1 MATRRILD
9 KNWYKDD
16 LIRENPATLQR
27 QQVELLAENLAE
39 SYQTR
44 MTLERLLATM
54 SVLVLELNGNQRAQ
68 LQNQAQNILNSNAT
82 SG

>member
-1 MATRRILD
+1 
-9 KNWYKDD
+9 
-16 LIRENPATLQR
+16 LQR

-54 SVLVLELNGNQRAQ
+54 SVLVLELNNQGRSQ
-68 LQNQAQNILNSNAT
+68 LIQQAQNINNANQT